1 MPEAVR
7 YSDTVTIRCQP
18 ELTAAV
24 NRAALRKGSKP
35 AEYLRQAVLAAL
47 QRDGFQFLPPVH
59 EPQFALVRDGQL
71 VLSRVPG
78 GEGSPITS
86 FVPQPTEEG
95 EWLPIENEDSAPFD
109 LAKHW
114 RLKPL
119 ALRVDGRRVV
129 REFPVVVKSMEFA

>member
-1 MPEAVR
+1 MAEAVR

-47 QRDGFQFLPPVH
+47 QRDGFVPEQ
-59 EPQFALVRDGQL
+59 EQEYALVRDGQL
-71 VLSRVPG
+71 VLDPHGNPG
-78 GEGSPITS
+78 ATFRPH
-86 FVPQPTEEG
+86 PDDRG
-95 EWLPIENEDSAPFD
+95 EWLPIENRDSAQFD
-109 LAKHW
+109 IARHW

-119 ALRVDGRRVV
+119 PLRVEGDRVI
-129 REFPVVVKSMEFA
+129 REYPVVVKSWEFA